1 MLTSRALGRAIH
13 FNYFSIAQASLF
25 FPALCYHL
33 CPFTHPLNDDVFT
46 QAAGIGEV
54 CLGG

>member
-13 FNYFSIAQASLF
+13 FNYFSIAQALF

-33 CPFTHPLNDDVFT
+33 CPFTHTVNDDVFT